1 MHLQDP
7 SLLEGVTLLPTEAT
21 LSAGTFEV
29 INPATSTPIA
39 RLGDQTAADCEA
51 AIPKALD
58 ALQTLTSLSARA
70 RSSLLTKWHTLVLN
84 HKTDLATIITAENG
98 KPTAEALAEV
108 SYAAEFLYWF
118 AGEAQR
124 INGNV
129 IPSSSSA
136 CLEGER
142 TRVVTLS
149 QPVGIV
155 GLITPWNFPA
165 AMITRKISAALAAGC
180 PCILKPATETPLTAI
195 ALSNLATRA
204 GIPPGAFQ
212 ILATSAHTVAIGEI
226 LTTNRAIRKFSFTG
240 STPVGKVLAAR
251 CMGTMKRVSME
262 LGGNAPV
269 IVFDDADLQ
278 KAVDGIMAAKFRL
291 AGQTCVCANRVFVQ
305 EGIYDV
311 LVPALVERVR
321 RDLRLGNGA
330 DEGTTMGPLVS
341 ASAADKVLRH
351 VEDAVARGGKVLTGG
366 RVASELGE
374 AFFEP
379 TVVVEVHPDS
389 LCMREETFGPLLPIV
404 RFETEEEAVAL
415 ANAVP
420 VGLAGYIFTEN
431 IARCSRVSEALE
443 VGMVGVNTGKISDP
457 AVPFGGIKESGLGR
471 EGSSLGIHEY
481 LEVKSITINTA
492 P

>member
-7 SLLEGVTLLPTEAT
+7 SLLEGVTLLPTDAT
-21 LSAGTFEV
+21 LSVGLFEV
-29 INPATSTPIA
+29 INPATSNPIA
-39 RLGDQTAADCEA
+39 RLSDKTAADCEA

-58 ALQTLTSLSARA
+58 ALQTLTSLFART
-70 RSSLLTKWHTLVLN
+70 RSSLLAKWHALVLE

-98 KPTAEALAEV
+98 KPTAEALSEV
-108 SYAAEFLYWF
+108 SYAAEFLHWF

-124 INGNV
+124 VNGSV
-129 IPSSSSA
+129 IPSSSA
-136 CLEGER
+136 CSEGEQ
-142 TRVVTLS
+142 TRVVTIS
-149 QPVGIV
+149 QPVGVV
-155 GLITPWNFPA
+155 GIITPWNFPA
-165 AMITRKISAALAAGC
+165 AMITRKVSAALAAGC

-212 ILATSAHTVAIGEI
+212 IIATASHTVSIGEI
-226 LTTNRAIRKFSFTG
+226 LTTDRAIRKFSFTG

-269 IVFDDADLQ
+269 LVFDDADLH
-278 KAVDGIMAAKFRL
+278 KAVDGVMAAKFRL

-311 LVPALVERVR
+311 FVEAVVDRVR
-321 RDLRLGNGA
+321 RDLRLGHGA
-330 DEGTTMGPLVS
+330 EEGMTMGPLIS
-341 ASAADKVLRH
+341 GRAAEKVKRH
-351 VEDAVARGGKVLTGG
+351 VEDAVARGGRVLIGG
-366 RVASELGE
+366 RMVSELGE

-379 TVVVEVHPDS
+379 TVIIDVHPDS
-389 LCMREETFGPLLPIV
+389 QCMHEETFGPLLPIV
-404 RFETEEEAVAL
+404 KFQTEEEAVAL
-415 ANAVP
+415 ANGVS